1 MRVNTLPV
9 KRINNSK
16 TINKIDYKESRGKK
30 MSNIIFLNSSKI
42 NFDNKLDFSSLD
54 KLGQVTKYE
63 DSNNE
68 EILERVKDQ
77 EIIITKEMTI
87 GRDLIEK
94 FPPSV
99 KLICE
104 AGTGYNNI
112 DIEAAKEKNIS
123 VCNVPGYSSEAVA
136 QLVITFILNLSSSL
150 SEQQRMIEN
159 KNYDNFTKYLQVP
172 HFEIQ
177 NKTLGVIGAG
187 AIGQQVMKVAKALG
201 MNILVYSRTPKDL
214 GDSDIK
220 FVSLEELLKE
230 CDFVTLHCPLT
241 SDTKHLINKSKL
253 ELMKPQAFIINT
265 SRGAIINEMD
275 LIEALKNKKIAGAA
289 LDVQEQEPPE
299 LNNPLFN
306 MKNVILTP
314 HIGWRCLESRQRLI
328 NLLAENIEAFINES
342 PINIVQ

>member
-1 MRVNTLPV
+1 
-9 KRINNSK
+9 
-16 TINKIDYKESRGKK
+16 
-30 MSNIIFLNSSKI
+30 MSNIVFLNSSKI
-42 NFDNKLDFSSLD
+42 NFDNKLDFSKMD
-54 KLGQVTKYE
+54 DLGKVTKYE
-63 DSNNE
+63 DSSTE

-77 EIIITKEMTI
+77 EIVITKEMTI

-94 FPPSV
+94 FPSSV

-112 DIEAAKEKNIS
+112 DIEAAKEKGIY
-123 VCNVPGYSSEAVA
+123 VANVPGYSSEAVA
-136 QLVITFILNLSSSL
+136 QLVITFILNLTSSL

-187 AIGQQVMKVAKALG
+187 TIGQQVIKVAKALG

-214 GDSDIK
+214 GDSTIK
-220 FVSLEELLKE
+220 FVSLEELLKK

-241 SDTKHLINKSKL
+241 NDTKHLINKSKL
-253 ELMKPQAFIINT
+253 ELMKPGACIINT
-265 SRGAIINEMD
+265 ARGAIINEID
-275 LIEALKNKKIAGAA
+275 LIEALKNKTIEGAA

-328 NLLAENIEAFINES
+328 NLLAENAEAFIKGN
-342 PINIVQ
+342 PINIVK

>member
-1 MRVNTLPV
+1 
-9 KRINNSK
+9 
-16 TINKIDYKESRGKK
+16 
-30 MSNIIFLNSSKI
+30 MSNIVFLNSSKI
-42 NFDNKLDFSSLD
+42 NFDNKLDFSKMD
-54 KLGQVTKYE
+54 DLGKVTKYE
-63 DSNNE
+63 DSSTE

-77 EIIITKEMTI
+77 EIVITKEMTI

-94 FPPSV
+94 FPSSV

-112 DIEAAKEKNIS
+112 DIEAAKEKGIY
-123 VCNVPGYSSEAVA
+123 VANVPGYSSEAVA
-136 QLVITFILNLSSSL
+136 QLVITFILNLTSSL

-187 AIGQQVMKVAKALG
+187 TIGQQVIKVAKALG

-214 GDSDIK
+214 GDSTIK
-220 FVSLEELLKE
+220 FVSLEELLKK

-241 SDTKHLINKSKL
+241 NDTKHLINKSKL
-253 ELMKPQAFIINT
+253 ELMKPGACIINT
-265 SRGAIINEMD
+265 ARGAIINEID
-275 LIEALKNKKIAGAA
+275 LIEALKNKTIAGAA

-328 NLLAENIEAFINES
+328 NLLAENAEAFIKGN
-342 PINIVQ
+342 PINIVK

>member
-1 MRVNTLPV
+1 MN
-9 KRINNSK
+9 
-16 TINKIDYKESRGKK
+16 
-30 MSNIIFLNSSKI
+30 NIIFLNSSKI
-42 NFDNKLDFSSLD
+42 NFDNKLDFSLLD
-54 KLGQVTKYE
+54 KLGKVTKYE
-63 DSNNE
+63 DTTNE

-77 EIIITKEMTI
+77 EIVITKEMTI

-112 DIEAAKEKNIS
+112 DIESAKERNIS
-123 VCNVPGYSSEAVA
+123 VCNVPGYSSEGVA
-136 QLVITFILNLSSSL
+136 QLVITFILNLTSSL
-150 SEQQRMIEN
+150 SAQQRMIEN
-159 KNYDNFTKYLQVP
+159 KNFDNFTKYLKVP

-214 GDSDIK
+214 GALDIK

-230 CDFVTLHCPLT
+230 SDFVTLHCPLT
-241 SDTKHLINKSKL
+241 KDTKHLINKYKL

-265 SRGAIINEMD
+265 ARGSIINEAD
-275 LIEALKNKKIAGAA
+275 LIEALQNKKIAGAA
-289 LDVQEQEPPE
+289 LDVLEQEPPE
-299 LNNPLFN
+299 LNNQLFN

-314 HIGWRCLESRQRLI
+314 HIGWRCLESRQRLL
-328 NLLAENIEAFINES
+328 NLLAENIEGFINER

>member
-1 MRVNTLPV
+1 MRVNTIPV
-9 KRINNSK
+9 KRINNRK
-16 TINKIDYKESRGKK
+16 IINEIYYKESRGRK

-54 KLGQVTKYE
+54 KLGQVIKYE
-63 DSNNE
+63 HSNNE

-77 EIIITKEMTI
+77 EIVITKEMTI

-94 FPPSV
+94 FPPCV

-136 QLVITFILNLSSSL
+136 QLVITFMLNLTSSL

-201 MNILVYSRTPKDL
+201 MNIIVYSRTPKDL

-241 SDTKHLINKSKL
+241 LDTKHLINKSKL
-253 ELMKPQAFIINT
+253 EFMKPQAFIINT
-265 SRGAIINEMD
+265 ARGALINEMD

-342 PINIVQ
+342 PINMV